1 MKLLKLCPMKN
12 KSNFKI
18 GCLFLILLPLFWT
31 TGQADS
37 NADTAAPDLPFQIS
51 GWMEIVQ
58 SVSDLN
64 RHVLALQ
71 DIAGWEVI
79 LRSSLDEA
87 TLAAW
92 QLDPTVTGTQVLMGN
107 PGSNRGYIR
116 LVQFHGA
123 GQLQIRSS
131 AQPWES
137 GGILDINVRVLD
149 MDANFHEFQSYGWG
163 AHSDPIQYSFG
174 PFEVKEWITT
184 GPDGLSFALIERI
197 QPELEGWP
205 EMRDISRAFNS
216 TQVVRDM
223 PAALHFYRDVLGF
236 QKYMHWIGVSES
248 PGPNVLGLP
257 RELTTTIERDVWIM
271 HPQGKNEGS
280 VELLHFNGLSG
291 RDLAERAVPP
301 NLGMLM
307 LRFPVTNL
315 DALADRLT
323 EYGIKTEG
331 PITRHRL
338 DPWGEVRQLSVRAP
352 DGAWLD
358 FYEVT
363 K

>member
-1 MKLLKLCPMKN
+1 MKN
-12 KSNFKI
+12 KSI
-18 GCLFLILLPLFWT
+18 IQIACLLLIFPSLFWT

-37 NADTAAPDLPFQIS
+37 NPDSAVPDLPFQIS
-51 GWMEIVQ
+51 GWTEIVQ

-64 RHVLALQ
+64 RHVLTLQ

-79 LRSSLDEA
+79 LRGSLDET
-87 TLAAW
+87 TLSAW
-92 QLDPTVTGTQVLMGN
+92 QLDPVITGTQVLMRN
-107 PGSNRGYIR
+107 PGSSRGYIR

-137 GGILDINVRVLD
+137 GGILDVNVRVLD

-163 AHSDPIQYSFG
+163 AFSDPVQYSFG

-197 QPELEGWP
+197 RPELEGWP

-223 PAALHFYRDVLGF
+223 PSALHFYREVLGF
-236 QKYMHWIGVSES
+236 QKYMSWTGVSES

-257 RELTTTIERDVWIM
+257 RELTTTIEREVWIL
-271 HPQGKNEGS
+271 HPHGINEGS

-291 RDLAERAVPP
+291 RDLADRAVPP

-307 LRFPVTNL
+307 LRFPVKNL
-315 DALADRLT
+315 DALAVRLAD
-323 EYGIKTEG
+323 YGIEPEG
-331 PITRHRL
+331 SITRHHL
-338 DPWGEVRQLSVRAP
+338 KPWGEVRQLSVRAP

-358 FYEVT
+358 FYEASE
-363 K
+363 

>member
-1 MKLLKLCPMKN
+1 MKIE
-12 KSNFKI
+12 SNSKI
-18 GCLFLILLPLFWT
+18 GSLLPILLFLFGT
-31 TGQADS
+31 TSQADS
-37 NADTAAPDLPFQIS
+37 NSNSDAPGLPFQVS
-51 GWMEIVQ
+51 GWTEVVQ

-64 RHVLALQ
+64 RHVGQLQ
-71 DIAGWEVI
+71 DIAGWEVL
-79 LRSSLDEA
+79 LRGSLDEA

-92 QLDPTVTGTQVLMGN
+92 QLDPAITGTQVLMGN
-107 PGSNRGYIR
+107 PGSSRGYIR

-123 GQLQIRSS
+123 RQLQIRSS
-131 AQPWES
+131 AQTWES

-149 MDANFHEFQSYGWG
+149 MDANFHDFQSYGWG

-184 GPDGLSFALIERI
+184 GPDGLAFALIERI
-197 QPELEGWP
+197 KPELEGWP
-205 EMRDISRAFNS
+205 GMHDISRAFNS

-236 QKYMHWIGVSES
+236 QKYMNWTGVSDL

-257 RELTTTIERDVWIM
+257 WELTTTIEREVWIL
-271 HPQGKNEGS
+271 HPQGINEGS

-307 LRFPVTNL
+307 LRFPVKNL

-323 EYGIKTEG
+323 DHGIRTEG
-331 PITRHRL
+331 SITRHRL
-338 DPWGEVRQLSVRAP
+338 APWGEVRQLSVRAP

-358 FYEVT
+358 FYEEAE
-363 K
+363 